1 MLKYIVNTR
10 KLNKTEVKIP
20 VESIVFVDFANLKDD
35 ETEEA
40 IEYDGR
46 NKDKLMVIC
55 KCSDI
60 DKLINGSFINTVNT
74 LYLNYGV
81 TDMLYQDKF
90 TFVQD
95 YQIIG
100 VNEGNKSFSFYMDKR
115 FPLTAN
121 RITSSKNYG
130 LEIED
135 NKENVFLYFDD
146 YHYFDI
152 VDSLDSESE
161 TEIGQREVPIFFKYV
176 NAQSQI
182 TIVQVNFKYYTP
194 SVLVT
199 SYDNFG
205 TDEQKGLYELIFK
218 TEIDEETEEVLEG
231 DLGGIEI
238 YRDNFLFG
246 DRTNYEFSF
255 ERATVHLNV
264 PIINTFEANL
274 LQTELLSEHF
284 VEKEKKKAINRI
296 TDIEKDVYYPCI
308 SNLAKSKFTDVY
320 TIKFN
325 LHFREHREDDWVV
338 ENDSLWNGIKQEI
351 EYVKST
357 DESVRITEEAYKGL
371 TDEQKAEY
379 VRRAVEGTAE
389 IAKVTINDNG
399 TNAIKALT
407 KDDSSDL
414 LTFLN
419 FTNDD
424 VHYQKNKLKKSFL
437 RLLYFDST
445 NPGNQNLLG
454 YSTIFFDTG
463 DMFAKYVRYIEED
476 NCYSVGADKNGFGKY
491 KETGKYKTG
500 IRVDRDIDGDDTIRL
515 GSQFVVRS
523 KNTSKASSEGFYIY
537 IWKDNNSPLP
547 QDLYMKV
554 EFNHAGY
561 GRTLPF
567 MMPYWDKKKW
577 NNAKKGIKTLQEILD
592 DWNAVKQEN
601 GTWPSGKDGH
611 YGIRQYAKFS
621 YIHLKYQYDRE
632 NDKHIYYLDPDT
644 YDTSVTNQDENEIVI
659 NLYEAKVE

>member
-1 MLKYIVNTR
+1 MLKYRVNTR
-10 KLNKTEVKIP
+10 NLNKTEVKIP
-20 VESIVFVDFANLKDD
+20 VENIVFVDFANLKDD
-35 ETEEA
+35 ETQEV

-46 NKDKLMVIC
+46 NKDKIMVIC
-55 KCSDI
+55 ECSDI
-60 DKLINGSFINTVNT
+60 DKVVNGSFINTLNT

-81 TDMLYQDKF
+81 TDMPYQDKF

-100 VNEGNKSFSFYMDKR
+100 VNEGNKSFSFYMDKN

-130 LEIED
+130 FEIED

-152 VDSLDSESE
+152 IDNLDSESE
-161 TEIGQREVPIFFKYV
+161 TEIEQREVPIFFRYV
-176 NAQSQI
+176 NTYGEI
-182 TIVQVNFKYYTP
+182 VIVQVNFKYYTP

-205 TDEQKGLYELIFK
+205 TDEQKDLYELIFK
-218 TEIDEETEEVLEG
+218 TELDEETEDILEG

-238 YRDNFLFG
+238 YRENFLFG
-246 DRTNYEFSF
+246 ERTNYEFSF
-255 ERATVHLNV
+255 ERATAHLNI
-264 PIINTFEANL
+264 PIVNTFEANL

-284 VEKEKKKAINRI
+284 VEKEKKKAINSI

-308 SNLAKSKFTDVY
+308 SNLAKNKFTDVY

-325 LHFREHREDDWVV
+325 LHFREHREDDWIV

-351 EYVKST
+351 EYVKGT
-357 DESVRITEEAYKGL
+357 DESVKITEEAYNAL

-389 IAKVTINDNG
+389 IAKVTINNNG
-399 TNAIKALT
+399 TNSVKALT

-437 RLLYFDST
+437 RLLYFDSM

-476 NCYSVGADKNGFGKY
+476 NCYSVGADKKSFGKY

-523 KNTSKASSEGFYIY
+523 KNTSKASSEGFYVY

-567 MMPYWDKKKW
+567 MMPYWDSKKW
-577 NNAKKGIKTLQEILD
+577 SGRKGIKTLQQILD
-592 DWNAVKQEN
+592 DWNAVKNNN

-611 YGIRQYAKFS
+611 YGIRQYTKFS
-621 YIHLKYQYDRE
+621 YIHLKYQYDKE

-644 YDTSVTNQDENEIVI
+644 YGNSVINQEENEIVI

>member
-1 MLKYIVNTR
+1 MFN
-10 KLNKTEVKIP
+10 
-20 VESIVFVDFANLKDD
+20 
-35 ETEEA
+35 
-40 IEYDGR
+40 
-46 NKDKLMVIC
+46 
-55 KCSDI
+55 I
-60 DKLINGSFINTVNT
+60 DK
-74 LYLNYGV
+74 
-81 TDMLYQDKF
+81 KF
-90 TFVQD
+90 Q
-95 YQIIG
+95 
-100 VNEGNKSFSFYMDKR
+100 
-115 FPLTAN
+115 LTAN

-161 TEIGQREVPIFFKYV
+161 TEKGQREVPIFFKYV

-238 YRDNFLFG
+238 YRENFLFG

-255 ERATVHLNV
+255 ERATAHLNV
-264 PIINTFEANL
+264 PIVNTFEANL

-284 VEKEKKKAINRI
+284 VEKEKKKAINGI

-308 SNLAKSKFTDVY
+308 SNLAKNKFTDVY

-325 LHFREHREDDWVV
+325 LHFREHREDDWIV
-338 ENDSLWNGIKQEI
+338 ENDSLWNGIKQQI
-351 EYVKST
+351 EYVKGT
-357 DESVRITEEAYKGL
+357 DESVKITEEAYNAL

-389 IAKVTINDNG
+389 IAKVTINNNG
-399 TNAIKALT
+399 TNSVKALT

-437 RLLYFDST
+437 RLLYFDSM

-476 NCYSVGADKNGFGKY
+476 NCYSVGADKKSFGKY

-523 KNTSKASSEGFYIY
+523 KHFNKFLMIGMLLNKRMELG
-537 IWKDNNSPLP
+537 
-547 QDLYMKV
+547 QV
-554 EFNHAGY
+554 E
-561 GRTLPF
+561 
-567 MMPYWDKKKW
+567 
-577 NNAKKGIKTLQEILD
+577 KTDIM
-592 DWNAVKQEN
+592 V
-601 GTWPSGKDGH
+601 
-611 YGIRQYAKFS
+611 
-621 YIHLKYQYDRE
+621 
-632 NDKHIYYLDPDT
+632 
-644 YDTSVTNQDENEIVI
+644 
-659 NLYEAKVE
+659 